1 MIYMV
6 KRGDTLA
13 RIAAMHGISISMILQ
28 NNIIC
33 NPNLILVDQPIY
45 IPDNGIDYGRVGGGP
60 YYVVQY
66 GDTLS
71 CIAAQFN
78 KTITS
83 LAATNQISNINQIFV
98 GDELLIRDRPNP
110 EELLNSGWNPD
121 DCEYTGTNVAFD
133 FFNGG
138 SFLWEALGE
147 TAVPY
152 LLPLLQHKCN
162 EVRYFAV
169 VSLGRIAKG
178 ARTGLALLEALKDQN
193 PDVVNLAQLALR
205 RFQLVQTFTKRLHI
219 VTSDSELLSE
229 PTFGSPSTPVPKGTE
244 VISLR
249 WRIPSATDEEGPLGG
264 PFVYD
269 QIKILNS
276 GKVGFLPRLGIGLL

>member
-1 MIYMV
+1 MIHMV

-45 IPDNGIDYGRVGGGP
+45 IPDKGIDYGRVGGGP

-83 LAATNQISNINQIFV
+83 LAATNQISNIHQIFV
-98 GDELLIRDRPNP
+98 GDELLLRDWPNP
-110 EELLNSGWNPD
+110 EELFNSGWNPD

-133 FFNGG
+133 FFNEG

-152 LLPLLQHKCN
+152 LIQLLQHQCD

-169 VSLGRIAKG
+169 VSLGRIVKG
-178 ARTGLALLEALKDQN
+178 AGTRLALLDALKDQN
-193 PDVVNLAQLALR
+193 PSVVKLAQLALR
-205 RFQLVQTFTKRLHI
+205 RFDLVQTFTKRLHI
-219 VTSDSELLSE
+219 VTSDSELFSE
-229 PTFGSPSTPVPKGTE
+229 PTFESTSIPVPMGTE
-244 VISLR
+244 VVSLR
-249 WRIPSATDEEGPLGG
+249 WRIPSATDEEGPIGG
-264 PFVYD
+264 PLFYD
-269 QIKILNS
+269 QVKILSS
-276 GKVGFLPRLGIGLL
+276 GKVGFLPRLGLGLL